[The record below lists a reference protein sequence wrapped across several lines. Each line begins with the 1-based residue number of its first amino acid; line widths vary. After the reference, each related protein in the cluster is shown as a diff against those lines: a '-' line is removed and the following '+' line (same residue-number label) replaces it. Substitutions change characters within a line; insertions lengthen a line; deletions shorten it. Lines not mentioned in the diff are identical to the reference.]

1 MSPGP
6 VSEMTG
12 RNVDFFLCRSS
23 RVNDRIM
30 TANGVSLDNV
40 EYGTAVA
47 VLRECGENVTLS
59 LRRRLVMPS
68 SAPHTVRVHLTKT
81 RKKDGKHVE

>member
-1 MSPGP
+1 
-6 VSEMTG
+6 
-12 RNVDFFLCRSS
+12 
-23 RVNDRIM
+23 M

-59 LRRRLVMPS
+59 LRRRLVLPS
-68 SAPHTVRVHLTKT
+68 NTPHTLRIHLTKT
-81 RKKDGKHVE
+81 RKKDGD

>member
-1 MSPGP
+1 
-6 VSEMTG
+6 
-12 RNVDFFLCRSS
+12 
-23 RVNDRIM
+23 M

-59 LRRRLVMPS
+59 LRRRLVLPS
-68 SAPHTVRVHLTKT
+68 NTPHTVRIHLNKT
-81 RKKDGKHVE
+81 RKKDGNYIFDKLKYMFTIMCITYNL

>member
-1 MSPGP
+1 M
-6 VSEMTG
+6 
-12 RNVDFFLCRSS
+12 DYIFFRD

-59 LRRRLVMPS
+59 LRRRLVLPS
-68 SAPHTVRVHLTKT
+68 NTPHTLRIHLTKT
-81 RKKDGKHVE
+81 RKKDGNIDRQLTI